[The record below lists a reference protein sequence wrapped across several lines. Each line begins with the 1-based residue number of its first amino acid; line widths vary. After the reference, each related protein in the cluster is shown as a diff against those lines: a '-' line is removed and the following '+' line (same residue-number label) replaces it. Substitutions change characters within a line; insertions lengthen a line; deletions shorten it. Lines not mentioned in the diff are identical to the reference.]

1 MAKAAQCVGMA
12 AALLATS
19 VSGAADLSYT
29 TVAVLSCKDFL
40 EAYGTDF
47 SYSLTRPIESYVADK
62 DAKDRFGSGN
72 HIGDY
77 VAIECR
83 LHEQYKVGAA
93 VDDLFDQNRRH
104 SLPPLPPDDPSED
117 PRLQAQWDAL
127 DMWLHH
133 KGPRPQLKGGPV
145 RNATAPR

>member
-47 SYSLTRPIESYVADK
+47 SYSLTRPIETYVADR
-62 DAKDRFGSGN
+62 DAKDRFGSGAP
-72 HIGDY
+72 IGDY

-83 LHEQYKVGAA
+83 LHEQYKIGAA
-93 VDDLFDQNRRH
+93 VDDLFDQNSRH
-104 SLPPLPPDDPSED
+104 SLPPLPPDDPTEN
-117 PRLQAQWDAL
+117 PRLQAQKDAL
-127 DMWLHH
+127 DKWLHH
-133 KGPRPQLKGGPV
+133 KGPRPQLKGSPV
-145 RNATAPR
+145 RDPAAPR